1 MGKADFKKIND
12 RWCTD
17 EDSSKKIEDFYL
29 KDEPVRKK
37 KKVKSS
43 KKKADHKHIYK
54 PVLLKEEWGSRHSWG
69 LKQVPHYCLGEK
81 CEICGKINLV
91 KYFITEKR
99 EDGTFLNLTP
109 EKVLEKYSELEII
122 SWEGI

>member
-1 MGKADFKKIND
+1 MGKADFKKVND
-12 RWCTD
+12 RWCTN

-29 KDEPVRKK
+29 KDEPVRRKK
-37 KKVKSS
+37 KTKPP
-43 KKKADHKHIYK
+43 KKKANHKHIYK
-54 PVLLKEEWGSRHSWG
+54 PVLLKEEWSSKYSWISN
-69 LKQVPHYCLGEK
+69 QVPHYCLGEK

-99 EDGTFLNLTP
+99 EDGTYLSLNSKEIL
-109 EKVLEKYSELEII
+109 KKYSDLEII

>member
-12 RWCTD
+12 RWCTY

-37 KKVKSS
+37 KKAKPS
-43 KKKADHKHIYK
+43 KKKVDHKHIYK
-54 PVLLKEEWGSRHSWG
+54 PVLLKEEWGSKHSWI
-69 LKQVPHYCLGEK
+69 LKQVSHYCLGEK

-99 EDGTFLNLTP
+99 EDGTFLSLTP
-109 EKVLEKYSELEII
+109 EKVLEKYSDLEII